1 MCSRWCCWCATLHP
15 TSWSFGYVTSIWKVV
30 WTQFARVGH
39 LNFTTENWIEEK
51 FRQITCRTFPLP
63 TINTF
68 ISHKFNSMHPLE
80 SWENCIHCWESQT
93 LSILYTFPLTI
104 AKPWEE
110 IIPITIITIYWVLW
124 GNWIVGNHWSLP
136 IFSLGDLN
144 VQPDKVMGA
153 NS

>member
-1 MCSRWCCWCATLHP
+1 MVLLMCNIAPHELEFWQRYKHLKSCSDIIYESEL
-15 TSWSFGYVTSIWKVV
+15 
-30 WTQFARVGH
+30 
-39 LNFTTENWIEEK
+39 LNFTTENWIGEK
-51 FRQITCRTFPLP
+51 FRQITCRAFSLP

-68 ISHKFNSMHPLE
+68 IYDKFNSMHPHE

-93 LSILYTFPLTI
+93 LSILYTFHLTI

-124 GNWIVGNHWSLP
+124 VNWIVGNHWSLP

-144 VQPDKVMGA
+144 VQPD
-153 NS
+153 